1 MGRWLTG
8 RLFFLSFSFL
18 PSCLGYWQEKR
29 AIEAVLLAVGTDWR
43 FRSLED
49 IASGEYLLDSL

>member
-8 RLFFLSFSFL
+8 RLFVLSLSFL
-18 PSCLGYWQEKR
+18 PSCLCYWQEKR
-29 AIEAVLLAVGTDWR
+29 AIEAVLLAVGTDWS